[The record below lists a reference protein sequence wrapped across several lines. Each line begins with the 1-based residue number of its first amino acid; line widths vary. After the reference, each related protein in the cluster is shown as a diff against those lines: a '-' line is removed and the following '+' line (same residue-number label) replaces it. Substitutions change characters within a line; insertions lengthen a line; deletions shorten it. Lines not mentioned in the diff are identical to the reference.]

1 MAAYR
6 DTITLLLGFISGR
19 AGRPPHRLQLAYLQ
33 GYEVTSE
40 HGDGSEIPRGRRDED
55 AQAIQPPPC
64 AAAGWRPS
72 CASFARTP
80 ARPREQVAEF
90 VGCSPVTVTR
100 IESAQRAPRLADTA
114 RMRDAS

>member
-1 MAAYR
+1 MRNDLRALPGSPELMADRKGPLVA
-6 DTITLLLGFISGR
+6 LV
-19 AGRPPHRLQLAYLQ
+19 AYLQ

-55 AQAIQPPPC
+55 AQAMQPPPC

-72 CASFARTP
+72 FASFARTP